1 MKKLLLLGGSRF
13 LLPVIEAAHS
23 LGCQAITCDYLPDN
37 DAHQFADEYHN
48 VSTTD
53 REAVLALA
61 RELQVDGIMS
71 FACDSGVDTAAYV
84 AEQLG
89 LPSVGSSA
97 AVDILQNKARF
108 RQFLADNGFNV
119 PMARGYSCAEDA
131 VSQAGDFHWPV
142 IIKPTDS
149 AGSKG
154 VTKVT
159 RARTSLRRRN
169 TPSSSP
175 RQRPSSWRNLS
186 RSRAVPRT
194 PTASP

>member
-37 DAHQFADEYHN
+37 DAHKFADEYHN

-97 AVDILQNKARF
+97 AVDILQNKVRF
-108 RQFLADNGFNV
+108 R
-119 PMARGYSCAEDA
+119 
-131 VSQAGDFHWPV
+131 
-142 IIKPTDS
+142 
-149 AGSKG
+149 
-154 VTKVT
+154 
-159 RARTSLRRRN
+159 
-169 TPSSSP
+169 
-175 RQRPSSWRNLS
+175 
-186 RSRAVPRT
+186 
-194 PTASP
+194 